1 MRGIP
6 EDLPTEAVS
15 DSLSRHWSVKADRLK
30 YLPKGWGA
38 YHWVAFTGDEPRWF
52 VTCDDLDTKPWL
64 GSDREAVFEGVKSA
78 YQAAVRLRQ
87 RAGLDFV
94 IAPLR
99 TQSAE
104 TAVRIIARYSLALFP
119 FVEGEPGRWG
129 EQLSA
134 PECRALVTLL
144 ADLHA
149 GHWATCAVPRRDM
162 EIPGRRRLEEA
173 LGETNRHWHG
183 GPFSEPT
190 RQEVAKSRGVVLG
203 GLDTFDALA
212 AQLSGSPFA
221 PVVTHGEPHAGNL
234 IRRDD
239 GFALVDWDTVALD
252 RPERDSW
259 MVDDGSGAAWATYEE
274 LTGRAVDRDAVRLY
288 RLLWELSDVAAFT
301 AQLRA
306 RHTENP
312 DTRKAW
318 ISLRRTLTALD
329 TFT

>member
-1 MRGIP
+1 
-6 EDLPTEAVS
+6 
-15 DSLSRHWSVKADRLK
+15 
-30 YLPKGWGA
+30 
-38 YHWVAFTGDEPRWF
+38 
-52 VTCDDLDTKPWL
+52 
-64 GSDREAVFEGVKSA
+64 
-78 YQAAVRLRQ
+78 
-87 RAGLDFV
+87 
-94 IAPLR
+94 LR

-301 AQLRA
+301 AQLQK
-306 RHTENP
+306 HELGFFFFNN
-312 DTRKAW
+312 W
-318 ISLRRTLTALD
+318 ISINNDPFYHLYWLYRSDCCNYTNYSNPTVQKLIDDNLLSTDATTRQQAAMECQKLILQDAPMAYLYQPD
-329 TFT
+329 KIVAMGADVKGYIFYPADLFTRYKYLSK